1 MVQKRLFAP
10 GPTPIPPEALAAMA
24 RPILYHRSPDFEA
37 ALAEVRE
44 GLKHVFQTQGEVIL
58 LAASGTGAMEAAVVN
73 TLARGDR
80 ALVIR
85 GGKFGERWGEI
96 CRGHGV
102 PFEALD
108 VEWGRAVDPGRVAD
122 ALRRHPEVRAV
133 LATHSET
140 STGVLHDLQALAEVV
155 RGTPA
160 LLVVDCVTS
169 LGVTDVPTDAW
180 GLDVVV
186 AGSQK
191 ALMIPPGLAFCA
203 LSEKAWAAAARSDLP
218 KFYFDL
224 AAERRSLAKN
234 QNAFTPAVSLV
245 VALRETLARIR
256 AEGLPNVFARHERLA
271 AATRAGILAL
281 GCGVFAERPAPAVTA
296 ATPPPGVEASA
307 IVKSLRTEHGM
318 TIAGGQDRLKS
329 EIFRISHMGYVDGA
343 DLIAV
348 LGALERTLTRLGAPV
363 RLGDGVRASQEVL
376 AK

>member
-1 MVQKRLFAP
+1 MIQKRLFAP

-24 RPILYHRSPDFEA
+24 RPIIYHRSPEFEEV
-37 ALAEVRE
+37 LAEVRE
-44 GLKHVFQTQGEVIL
+44 GLKLVFQTRGEVIL

-73 TLARGDR
+73 ALARGDR

-96 CRGHGV
+96 CTGYGV
-102 PFEALD
+102 PFEAID
-108 VEWGRAVDPGRVAD
+108 VEWGKAVDPGSVVD
-122 ALRRHPEVRAV
+122 ALRRHPDVRAV

-140 STGVLHDLQALAEVV
+140 STGVLHDIQAIAEIV
-155 RGTPA
+155 RPTPA
-160 LLVVDCVTS
+160 VLIVDCVTS

-186 AGSQK
+186 SGSQK

-224 AAERRSLAKN
+224 AAERKSLLKN

-271 AATRAGILAL
+271 AATRAGVQAL
-281 GCGVFAERPAPAVTA
+281 GCELFAERPTPAATA
-296 ATPPPGVEASA
+296 ATPPSGIAASA
-307 IVKSLRTEHGM
+307 IVKTLRAEHGI
-318 TIAGGQDRLKS
+318 TIAGGQDRLKGK
-329 EIFRISHMGYVDGA
+329 IFRISHMGYVDGT
-343 DLIAV
+343 DVIAL
-348 LGALERTLTRLGAPV
+348 LGALERTLARLGAPV
-363 RLGDGVRASQEVL
+363 RLGEGVRAAQETL
-376 AK
+376 LK

>member
-1 MVQKRLFAP
+1 MIQKRLFAP

-24 RPILYHRSPDFEA
+24 RPIVYHRSPEFEEI
-37 ALAEVRE
+37 LAEVRG
-44 GLKHVFQTQGEVIL
+44 GLKFVFQTENEVIL

-73 TLARGDR
+73 TLARGVR

-96 CRGHGV
+96 CKGHGI
-102 PFEALD
+102 PFEAID

-122 ALRRHPEVRAV
+122 ALRRHPDVRAV

-140 STGVLHDLQALAEVV
+140 STGVLHDIQAIAESV
-155 RGTPA
+155 RPTPA
-160 LLVVDCVTS
+160 VLIVDCVTS

-218 KFYFDL
+218 KYYFNL
-224 AAERRSLAKN
+224 AAERKNLLKN

-245 VALRETLARIR
+245 VALRETLAQIR

-271 AATRAGILAL
+271 AATRAGVQAL
-281 GCGVFAERPAPAVTA
+281 GCELFAERPTPAATA
-296 ATPPPGVEASA
+296 ATPPAGIAASA
-307 IVKSLRTEHGM
+307 IVKTLRTEHGI
-318 TIAGGQDRLKS
+318 TIVGGQDRLKGK
-329 EIFRISHMGYVDGA
+329 IFRISHMGYVDGT
-343 DLIAV
+343 DVIAL
-348 LGALERTLTRLGAPV
+348 LGALERTLARLGAPV
-363 RLGDGVRASQEVL
+363 RLSEGVRAAQETL
-376 AK
+376 LK

>member
-1 MVQKRLFAP
+1 MIRKRLFSP

-24 RPILYHRSPDFEA
+24 RPILYHRSLEFEA
-37 ALAEVRE
+37 VQAEVRE
-44 GLKHVFQTQGEVIL
+44 GLKYVFQTQSEVL
-58 LAASGTGAMEAAVVN
+58 LMAASGTGAMEAGAVN

-96 CRGHGV
+96 CKGHGI
-102 PFEALD
+102 PFEPID
-108 VEWGRAVDPGRVAD
+108 VEWGKAVDPGQVAD
-122 ALRRHPEVRAV
+122 GLKRHPDVRAV

-140 STGVLHDLQALAEVV
+140 STGVLHDIQAIAEVV
-155 RGTPA
+155 RPTPA
-160 LLVVDCVTS
+160 VLVADCVTS

-218 KFYFDL
+218 KFYFNL
-224 AAERRSLAKN
+224 AAERKSLLKN

-245 VALRETLARIR
+245 AALRETLARIK

-271 AATRAGILAL
+271 AATRAGVQAL
-281 GCGVFAERPAPAVTA
+281 GCTLFAERPTA
-296 ATPPPGVEASA
+296 AATAALPPVGIEASA
-307 IVKSLRTEHGM
+307 IVKTLRTEHGI
-318 TIAGGQDRLKS
+318 TIAGGQDRLKGK
-329 EIFRISHMGYVDGA
+329 IFRISHMGYVDGT
-343 DLIAV
+343 DVIAV
-348 LGALERTLTRLGAPV
+348 LGALERTLARLGAPI
-363 RLGDGVRASQEVL
+363 RLGEGVRAAQEVL
-376 AK
+376 LK

>member
-1 MVQKRLFAP
+1 MFQKRLFAP

-24 RPILYHRSPDFEA
+24 RPIVYHRSPEFEEI
-37 ALAEVRE
+37 LAEVRE
-44 GLKHVFQTQGEVIL
+44 GLKLVFQTQGEVIL

-96 CRGHGV
+96 CAGHGV
-102 PFEALD
+102 PFEPID
-108 VEWGRAVDPGRVAD
+108 VEWGRAVDPGRVAE

-140 STGVLHDLQALAEVV
+140 STGVLHDIQAIAEIV
-155 RGTPA
+155 RPTPA
-160 LLVVDCVTS
+160 VLVVDCVTS

-218 KFYFDL
+218 KYYFNL
-224 AAERRSLAKN
+224 AAERKNLLKN

-256 AEGLPNVFARHERLA
+256 AEGLPNVIARHERLA
-271 AATRAGILAL
+271 AATRAGVQAL
-281 GCGVFAERPAPAVTA
+281 GCELFAECPTPA
-296 ATPPPGVEASA
+296 ATPATPPTGIAASA
-307 IVKSLRTEHGM
+307 IVKVLRTEHGI
-318 TIAGGQDRLKS
+318 TIAGGQDRLKGK
-329 EIFRISHMGYVDGA
+329 IFRISHMGYVDA
-343 DLIAV
+343 TDVIAV
-348 LGALERTLTRLGAPV
+348 LGALERTLAGLGVPV
-363 RLGDGVRASQEVL
+363 RFGEGVRAAQEVL
-376 AK
+376 LK

>member
-1 MVQKRLFAP
+1 
-10 GPTPIPPEALAAMA
+10 MA
-24 RPILYHRSPDFEA
+24 RPILYHRSPEFEEIQ
-37 ALAEVRE
+37 AEVRE
-44 GLKHVFQTQGEVIL
+44 GLKLVFQTRAEVIL

-96 CRGHGV
+96 CKGHGI
-102 PFEALD
+102 PFEAID
-108 VEWGRAVDPGRVAD
+108 VEWGRAVEPGRVGE
-122 ALRRHPEVRAV
+122 ALRRHPDVRAV

-140 STGVLHDLQALAEVV
+140 STGVLHDIQAIAEIV
-155 RGTPA
+155 RPTPA
-160 LLVVDCVTS
+160 LLLVDCITS

-218 KFYFDL
+218 RYYFNL
-224 AAERRSLAKN
+224 AAERKNLLKN

-245 VALRETLARIR
+245 VALRETLAGIR

-271 AATRAGILAL
+271 AATRAGVQAL
-281 GCGVFAERPAPAVTA
+281 GCELFAERPAPAATA
-296 ATPPPGVEASA
+296 ATPPAGVDAST
-307 IVKSLRTEHGM
+307 IVKTLRVQHGI
-318 TIAGGQDRLKS
+318 TIAGGQDRLKGK
-329 EIFRISHMGYVDGA
+329 IFRISHMGYVDGT
-343 DLIAV
+343 DIIAV
-348 LGALERTLTRLGAPV
+348 LGALERTLAQLGAPV
-363 RLGDGVRASQEVL
+363 RLGDGVRAAQEIL
-376 AK
+376 LK

>member
-24 RPILYHRSPDFEA
+24 RPILYHRSPEFEEIQ
-37 ALAEVRE
+37 AEVRE
-44 GLKHVFQTQGEVIL
+44 GLKLVFQTRAEVIL

-96 CRGHGV
+96 CKGHGI
-102 PFEALD
+102 PFEAID
-108 VEWGRAVDPGRVAD
+108 VEWGRAVEPGRVGE
-122 ALRRHPEVRAV
+122 ALRRHPDVRAV

-140 STGVLHDLQALAEVV
+140 STGVLHDIQAIAEIV
-155 RGTPA
+155 RPTPA
-160 LLVVDCVTS
+160 LLLVDCITS

-218 KFYFDL
+218 RYYFNL
-224 AAERRSLAKN
+224 AAERKNLLKN

-245 VALRETLARIR
+245 VALRETLAGIR

-271 AATRAGILAL
+271 AATRAGVQAL
-281 GCGVFAERPAPAVTA
+281 GCELFAERPAPAATA
-296 ATPPPGVEASA
+296 ATPPAGVDAST
-307 IVKSLRTEHGM
+307 IVKTLRVQHGI
-318 TIAGGQDRLKS
+318 TIAGGQDRLKGK
-329 EIFRISHMGYVDGA
+329 IFRISHMGYVDGT
-343 DLIAV
+343 DIIAV
-348 LGALERTLTRLGAPV
+348 LGALERTLAQLGAPV
-363 RLGDGVRASQEVL
+363 RLGDGVRAAQEIL
-376 AK
+376 LK

>member
-1 MVQKRLFAP
+1 MIRKRLFSP

-24 RPILYHRSPDFEA
+24 RPIIYHRSPEFEA
-37 ALAEVRE
+37 VQAEVRE
-44 GLKHVFQTQGEVIL
+44 GLKHVFQTQQEVIL

-96 CRGHGV
+96 CTGHGI

-108 VEWGRAVDPGRVAD
+108 VEWGRAVDPARVAD
-122 ALRRHPEVRAV
+122 ALKRHPDVRAV

-140 STGVLHDLQALAEVV
+140 STGVLHDIQAIAEVV
-155 RGTPA
+155 RATPT
-160 LLVVDCVTS
+160 LLLVDCVTS
-169 LGVTDVPTDAW
+169 LGVTEVRSDAW

-186 AGSQK
+186 SGSQK

-203 LSEKAWAAAARSDLP
+203 LSERAWAAAARSDLP
-218 KFYFDL
+218 KYYFNL
-224 AAERRSLAKN
+224 AAERKSLLKN

-256 AEGLPNVFARHERLA
+256 AEGLTNVFARHERLA
-271 AATRAGILAL
+271 AATRAGVQAL
-281 GCGVFAERPAPAVTA
+281 GCDLFAERPTPAATA

-307 IVKSLRTEHGM
+307 IVKTLRTEHGI
-318 TIAGGQDRLKS
+318 TIAGGQDRLKGV
-329 EIFRISHMGYVDGA
+329 IFRISHMGYVDGA
-343 DLIAV
+343 DVIAV
-348 LGALERTLTRLGAPV
+348 LGALERTLARLGAPA
-363 RLGDGVRASQEVL
+363 RLGEAVRAAQEIL
-376 AK
+376 LK